1 MSIISLNVHL
11 ELSLPLAIFKL
22 HPLIAPQFLKAYW
35 KLMSLTKIKLFTSY
49 SLSSYAHS
57 MSKMWMLNL
66 LEMVEFALAKS
77 NTKFAIEV
85 EKFSERQKC
94 FVGCFLFFHLLSFFS
109 SYLFNPILISARN
122 QVRHVIANFCT
133 WLERKGS
140 WAVVRD
146 VRPISVNAAATFDFS
161 LLSAVVD
168 RAIKVPD
175 LASTAAMLVLKRLGI
190 SGGTSAG
197 VNLMVSLHLAATRR
211 YARLQFSCP
220 LLTRRHGLVMHA
232 YRTADTRVVTCYV
245 RVELHSSWTDVVL
258 WAWNFSFLCFLV
270 SAHFPINLLE
280 ATL

>member
-1 MSIISLNVHL
+1 MFCRLFSL
-11 ELSLPLAIFKL
+11 LSSFVFLFVLFIQPRFDLSSKSSQACDC
-22 HPLIAPQFLKAYW
+22 QFL
-35 KLMSLTKIKLFTSY
+35 
-49 SLSSYAHS
+49 
-57 MSKMWMLNL
+57 
-66 LEMVEFALAKS
+66 
-77 NTKFAIEV
+77 
-85 EKFSERQKC
+85 
-94 FVGCFLFFHLLSFFS
+94 HL
-109 SYLFNPILISARN
+109 
-122 QVRHVIANFCT
+122 
-133 WLERKGS
+133 LERKGS

-146 VRPISVNAAATFDFS
+146 VRPISVNAATFDFS

-245 RVELHSSWTDVVL
+245 RVELHSS
-258 WAWNFSFLCFLV
+258 
-270 SAHFPINLLE
+270 
-280 ATL
+280 